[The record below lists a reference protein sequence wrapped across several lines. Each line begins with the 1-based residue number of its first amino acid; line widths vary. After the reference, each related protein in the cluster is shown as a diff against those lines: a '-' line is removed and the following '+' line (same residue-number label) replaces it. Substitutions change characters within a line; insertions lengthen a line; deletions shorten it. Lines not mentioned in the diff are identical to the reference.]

1 MTDPHRAAYVDALAA
16 LARRELSEAQIR
28 RRLARRKHPRDS
40 IEAAV
45 DRLKGEGTI
54 DDARVAE
61 AIARRETGLKRRGK
75 VRVQHEIE
83 RAGIARTLA
92 ERVTTDAFRDIDADE
107 LLASALARRLH
118 GRERPADTGEVR
130 RLYRHLV
137 GQGFEPERV
146 MKALVARRVRHE

>member
-28 RRLARRKHPRDS
+28 RHLGRRGHPEES
-40 IEAAV
+40 IEAAA
-45 DRLKGEGTI
+45 DRLKAEGAI

-61 AIARRETGLKRRGK
+61 AIARRQIGLKGRGRMR
-75 VRVQHEIE
+75 VRLEVE
-83 RAGIARTLA
+83 RAGIARGVA
-92 ERVTTDAFRDIDADE
+92 ERVTNDAFRDIDADA
-107 LLASALARRLH
+107 LLDSALDKRLH
-118 GRERPADTGEVR
+118 GRQQPADTTEAR

-146 MKALVARRVRHE
+146 MSALATRRRPR